1 VACKQAKSDK
11 AWAMT
16 TCEQESARDREEGEQ
31 DKGQECALVDNVDCE
46 VENLY
51 DSQMNNAIAY
61 LPRWGCGE

>member
-1 VACKQAKSDK
+1 
-11 AWAMT
+11 MT